1 MIRFSLN
8 FLGLLL
14 VVIVNALANTLPLN
28 GQTTGEISNRLNVL
42 FTPAGYVFSIWGLIY
57 LLLFIWVLRQLPKNR
72 RNLPLYESTSGLF
85 LLTCM
90 LNILWIFLWHY
101 EYFFYTVLVMIAFLI
116 TLIFLYK
123 KVKSF
128 HPPKID
134 VIPISIY
141 LGWVSVAL
149 IANIS
154 YYLVYIQ
161 WNGWGISPVVWTI
174 IMLWVA
180 ALLAGI
186 FYMKEK
192 DPYYVLVFIWAL
204 IGIGVKNQASFP
216 SVSYVS
222 YVLSIALLIFLWV
235 NKGKSST

>member
-1 MIRFSLN
+1 MIRFGLN

-14 VVIVNALANTLPLN
+14 VVIVNALANILPLN

-72 RNLPLYESTSGLF
+72 RNLPLYQSTSGLF

-123 KVKSF
+123 IVKSF

-161 WNGWGISPVVWTI
+161 WNGWGISQVVWAV

-204 IGIGVKNQASFP
+204 IGIGVKNQDSFP

>member
-1 MIRFSLN
+1 MFRFGLN

-14 VVIVNALANTLPLN
+14 VVIVNALANILQLN

-72 RNLPLYESTSGLF
+72 RNLPLYQSTCGLF

-134 VIPISIY
+134 VIPITIY

-149 IANIS
+149 IANSS

-161 WNGWGISPVVWTI
+161 WNGWVTSPVVWTV

-186 FYMKEK
+186 FHMKEK

-204 IGIGVKNQASFP
+204 IGIGVKNQDSYP

-222 YVLSIALLIFLWV
+222 YVLSVALLIFIWI

>member
-1 MIRFSLN
+1 MIRFFLN
-8 FLGLLL
+8 LLGLLL

-28 GQTTGEISNRLNVL
+28 GQTTGEISNKLDVL

-57 LLLFIWVLRQLPKNR
+57 LLLFIWVIRQLPKNR
-72 RNLPLYESTSGLF
+72 RHLPLYQTTSGLF
-85 LLTCM
+85 WLTCM
-90 LNILWIFLWHY
+90 LNILWIFSWHY
-101 EYFFYTVLVMIAFLI
+101 EYFFYTVLVIIAFLV

-161 WNGWGISPVVWTI
+161 WNGWGISQIVWTF

-186 FYMKEK
+186 FYIKEK

-204 IGIGVKNQASFP
+204 IGIGVKNQDSHP
-216 SVSYVS
+216 SVSYIS
-222 YVLSIALLIFLWV
+222 YLLAAALLIFIWI

>member
-1 MIRFSLN
+1 MIRFGLN

-72 RNLPLYESTSGLF
+72 RNLPLYQSTSGLF

-204 IGIGVKNQASFP
+204 IGIGVKNQATFP

>member
-1 MIRFSLN
+1 MIRFGLN

-14 VVIVNALANTLPLN
+14 VVIVNILANTLPLN

-42 FTPAGYVFSIWGLIY
+42 FTPAGYVFSIWGIIY
-57 LLLFIWVLRQLPKNR
+57 LFLFIWVLRQLPKNR
-72 RNLPLYESTSGLF
+72 RNLPFYQSTSGLF

-101 EYFFYTVLVMIAFLI
+101 ECFFYTVLVMIAFLI
-116 TLIFLYK
+116 TLIFVYK
-123 KVKSF
+123 IVKSF

-161 WNGWGISPVVWTI
+161 WNGWGISPVVWTV

-204 IGIGVKNQASFP
+204 IGIGVKNQDSNP

-222 YVLSIALLIFLWV
+222 YVLSVVLLIFIWI

>member
-1 MIRFSLN
+1 MIRFGLN

-14 VVIVNALANTLPLN
+14 VVIVNALANILPLN

-72 RNLPLYESTSGLF
+72 RNLPLYQSTSGLF

-90 LNILWIFLWHY
+90 LNILWILLWHY
-101 EYFFYTVLVMIAFLI
+101 EFFFFTVLVMIAFLI

-161 WNGWGISPVVWTI
+161 WNGWGISQVVWTV

-204 IGIGVKNQASFP
+204 IGIGVKNKDSFP

>member
-1 MIRFSLN
+1 MFRFGLN

-14 VVIVNALANTLPLN
+14 VVIVNALANILPLN

-72 RNLPLYESTSGLF
+72 RNLPLYQSTCGLF

-134 VIPISIY
+134 VIPITIY

-149 IANIS
+149 IANSS

-161 WNGWGISPVVWTI
+161 WNGWGISQIVWTV
-174 IMLWVA
+174 IMLWIA

-186 FYMKEK
+186 FHMKEK

-204 IGIGVKNQASFP
+204 IGIGVKNQDSYP

-222 YVLSIALLIFLWV
+222 YVLSVALLIFIWI

>member
-1 MIRFSLN
+1 MFRFGLN

-14 VVIVNALANTLPLN
+14 VVIVNALANILPLN

-72 RNLPLYESTSGLF
+72 RNLPLYQSTCGLF

-134 VIPISIY
+134 VIPITIY

-149 IANIS
+149 IANSS

-161 WNGWGISPVVWTI
+161 WNGWVTSPVVWTV

-186 FYMKEK
+186 FHMKEK

-204 IGIGVKNQASFP
+204 IGIGVKNQDSYP

-222 YVLSIALLIFLWV
+222 YVLSVALLIFIWI

>member
-1 MIRFSLN
+1 MIRFVFNL
-8 FLGLLL
+8 FGLLL
-14 VVIVNALANTLPLN
+14 VVMVNALANILPLN
-28 GQTTGEISNRLNVL
+28 GQTTGEISNRLQVL

-57 LLLFIWVLRQLPKNR
+57 LLLFIWVLRQLPKSR

-85 LLTCM
+85 LLTCA

-101 EYFFYTVLVMIAFLI
+101 EYFFYTVLVMIAFLV

-123 KVKSF
+123 KVNSF

-134 VIPISIY
+134 IIPFSIY
-141 LGWVSVAL
+141 LGWISVAL

-161 WNGWGISPVVWTI
+161 WNGWGLSAVMWTV

-180 ALLAGI
+180 AILAGV
-186 FYMKEK
+186 FYRKEN

-204 IGIGVKNQASFP
+204 IGIGIKNQASFP

-222 YVLSIALLIFLWV
+222 YVLSVALLIFLWV

>member
-1 MIRFSLN
+1 MFRFGLN

-14 VVIVNALANTLPLN
+14 VVIVNALANILPLN

-72 RNLPLYESTSGLF
+72 RNLPLYQSTCGLF

-134 VIPISIY
+134 VIPITIY

-149 IANIS
+149 IANSS

-161 WNGWGISPVVWTI
+161 WNGWGTSPVVWTV

-186 FYMKEK
+186 FHMKEK

-204 IGIGVKNQASFP
+204 IGIGVKNQDSYP

-222 YVLSIALLIFLWV
+222 YVLSVALLIFIWI

>member
-1 MIRFSLN
+1 MIRFVFNL
-8 FLGLLL
+8 LGLLL
-14 VVIVNALANTLPLN
+14 VVMVNALANILPLN
-28 GQTTGEISNRLNVL
+28 GQTTGEISNRLQVL

-57 LLLFIWVLRQLPKNR
+57 LLLFIWVLRQLPKSR

-85 LLTCM
+85 LLTCA

-101 EYFFYTVLVMIAFLI
+101 EYFFYTVLVMIAFLV

-134 VIPISIY
+134 IIPFSIY
-141 LGWVSVAL
+141 LGWISVAL

-161 WNGWGISPVVWTI
+161 WNGWGLSAVMWTV
-174 IMLWVA
+174 IMLSIA
-180 ALLAGI
+180 AILAGV
-186 FYMKEK
+186 FYKKEY
-192 DPYYVLVFIWAL
+192 DPNYVLVFCWAL
-204 IGIGVKNQASFP
+204 IGIGVKNQDTHP
-216 SVSYVS
+216 SVSYIS
-222 YVLSIALLIFLWV
+222 YVLAVVLLIFIRI

>member
-1 MIRFSLN
+1 MIRFGLN

-57 LLLFIWVLRQLPKNR
+57 LLLFIWVLRQLQKNR

-161 WNGWGISPVVWTI
+161 WNGWGISQIVWTV

-180 ALLAGI
+180 ALLAGV

-204 IGIGVKNQASFP
+204 IGIGVKNQDSHP

-222 YVLSIALLIFLWV
+222 YVLSATLFIFIWV
-235 NKGKSST
+235 NSGKSST